1 MVGKAGEMHSIFL
14 AGHHFCILSFDNIKN
29 LNSLVLAGSYYV
41 FSFVVEI
48 ERGNVGAVVLGK
60 FEALFE

>member
-1 MVGKAGEMHSIFL
+1 MVGKASEVHSIFL
-14 AGHHFCILSFDNIKN
+14 AGHHFCILAFDHIEN
-29 LNSLVLAGSYYV
+29 LNGLVLAGSYYE

-60 FEALFE
+60 LEALFE